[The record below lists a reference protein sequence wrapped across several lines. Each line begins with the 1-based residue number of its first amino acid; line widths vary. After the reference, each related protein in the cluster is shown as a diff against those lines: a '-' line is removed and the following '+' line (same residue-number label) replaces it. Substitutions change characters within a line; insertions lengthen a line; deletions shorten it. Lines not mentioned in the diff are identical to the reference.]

1 MVLQGE
7 IEMSLLAAFGIAF
20 AWAGAAL
27 SWTSEL
33 DSVTRRNIGLTCTLT
48 GGTITIL
55 LALLI
60 FVC

>member
-1 MVLQGE
+1 
-7 IEMSLLAAFGIAF
+7 MSLLAAFGIAF